1 MYQNVITEQIDGVLF
16 VYFNCEGKVNVF
28 NKQLMEELS
37 DIVDNIADVEGVV
50 FASKKSTFIAGADI
64 NEFFPLFEASNSEVV
79 ELISKGQTVFNN
91 IEDLPIPTVAWINGA
106 AMGGG
111 AINTAFGGQGAD
123 KLLVK
128 ITSGLAVAFMGLAII
143 IGMMKN
149 PASRID
155 YSNEPTLSRNK
166 GAADILQASPVQLQ
180 PIEKLLPADGVP
192 ANSETKEDTE

>member
-1 MYQNVITEQIDGVLF
+1 MLYGLAVFIF
-16 VYFNCEGKVNVF
+16 VVVCIL
-28 NKQLMEELS
+28 LMGIILLQS
-37 DIVDNIADVEGVV
+37 
-50 FASKKSTFIAGADI
+50 SKTG
-64 NEFFPLFEASNSEVV
+64 
-79 ELISKGQTVFNN
+79 GM
-91 IEDLPIPTVAWINGA
+91 GA

-155 YSNEPTLSRNK
+155 FSNEPTLSRNK
-166 GAADILQASPVQLQ
+166 GAVDILPETPVQLQ

-192 ANSETKEDTE
+192 ANSETKVDTE